1 MVEANKV
8 SVAQYARQVLSL
20 VTNMLWTLIMRGAQ
34 TKIGNVETI
43 KRILEAISLLNL
55 TVS

>member
-8 SVAQYARQVLSL
+8 SVAQFAKQVLSL
-20 VTNMLWTLIMRGAQ
+20 VTNMLKTLILRGTQA
-34 TKIGNVETI
+34 KIGNVETI